1 MQMEEGLVE
10 RIRGLLAQAKSVH
23 IQYEKEVLG
32 GAYDEA
38 WPRWYAMYLLEN
50 GLPEVLAPQDKS
62 ILETNRLAD
71 LLSEMDL
78 MQRTNAP
85 DADWMDYYARY
96 LIRAGS
102 GEK

>member
-1 MQMEEGLVE
+1 MDE
-10 RIRGLLAQAKSVH
+10 RQVTGIHDLLAQAKSVH

-32 GAYDEA
+32 GAYDEE

-50 GLPEVLAPQDKS
+50 GLPELLAPQDGS
-62 ILETNRLAD
+62 MLETNRLAD

-78 MQRTNAP
+78 MQRTTAP

-96 LIRAGS
+96 LIRVSS
-102 GEK
+102 GKE

>member
-1 MQMEEGLVE
+1 MQTGENLVG
-10 RIRGLLAQAKSVH
+10 RVHDLLAQAKSVH
-23 IQYEKEVLG
+23 VQFEKEALG
-32 GAYDEA
+32 GAYDEE
-38 WPRWYAMYLLEN
+38 WPRWYATYLLEN
-50 GLPEVLAPQDKS
+50 GLPEMLAPQDKS

-85 DADWMDYYARY
+85 DEDWMDYYARY
-96 LIRAGS
+96 LIRVSS